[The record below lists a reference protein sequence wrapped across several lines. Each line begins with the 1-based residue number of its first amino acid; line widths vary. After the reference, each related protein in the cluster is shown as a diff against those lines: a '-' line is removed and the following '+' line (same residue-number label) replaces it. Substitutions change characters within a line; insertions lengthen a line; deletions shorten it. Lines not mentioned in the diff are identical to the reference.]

1 MDAIPRE
8 NPRKEGR
15 KQIVDHGTVLLPLG
29 LLVLV
34 NSSHKKHSDRY
45 LVSGLLCTRSLSWLD
60 AVGTLPWS
68 LRKGNFMASVCHGA
82 DRDRERASAG
92 LQRLQ
97 LFTHTHNLEGTK
109 IPYG

>member
-1 MDAIPRE
+1 MDAIHRE
-8 NPRKEGR
+8 KPRKEGN
-15 KQIVDHGTVLLPLG
+15 KQTVVYGTVLLPLG

-34 NSSHKKHSDRY
+34 NSSHKKHSGRY

-68 LRKGNFMASVCHGA
+68 VRQANFMASVCHGA

-92 LQRLQ
+92 LLRLQ
-97 LFTHTHNLEGTK
+97 LYTHTQFARH
-109 IPYG
+109 